1 MTTPNEPLHS
11 IQARIEELQNTITEK
26 EEQIKTRAR
35 NLKDELQDE
44 LEAQFSPEVLVKKY
58 PFQAA
63 GAAFVTGLVVAKLL
77 KGRRGSSSPTT
88 VKESWKQERTPS
100 PEKSALYTIGLEV
113 LRSAKELGF
122 TYLQRYIDKKIK

>member
-1 MTTPNEPLHS
+1 MTTPNEPLQS

-26 EEQIKTRAR
+26 EEQIKARAR
-35 NLKDELQDE
+35 NLKDELQGE
-44 LEAQFSPEVLVKKY
+44 LEAQFSPEEIVRKH

-63 GAAFVTGLVVAKLL
+63 GTAFVTGLVIARLL
-77 KGRRGSSSPTT
+77 KGGRYPSEPAKQKHTAQ
-88 VKESWKQERTPS
+88 QERLPS